1 MNIFD
6 TRKTPEKKSIFSYSS
21 EYSLNEELIINDE
34 LIENNNFS
42 QSSLSG
48 VTNFNVMSETNSFL
62 LRWNNPK
69 AQSFSYVVVL
79 MAHANTLAGC
89 LFENA
94 LPVYVGTA
102 ETFTYY
108 LPDIL
113 EGEVSD
119 IPQRD
124 YFRFWISAYE
134 GNVLN
139 SRGLEVWQTS

>member
-1 MNIFD
+1 VNIFD
-6 TRKTPEKKSIFSYSS
+6 VSKVKSEKSIFSY
-21 EYSLNEELIINDE
+21 ERGFSLTEELQTEDE
-34 LIENNNFS
+34 LIANNNLS
-42 QSSLSG
+42 QSPLSG
-48 VTNFNVMSETNSFL
+48 ITNFSVTPETNSFI

-69 AQSFSYVVVL
+69 TQSFSYVAIL
-79 MAHANTLAGC
+79 MSHANTSAGC

-108 LPDIL
+108 LPDVL

-134 GNVLN
+134 GNILN
-139 SRGLEVWQTS
+139 SKGLEAWQTS